1 VDKTPTPCENSKVFP
16 KRKHLNGEQI
26 VHRGIPVGRLVR
38 KGGMKAVRA
47 YYESLGKKYTK
58 ALDDMLVLD
67 AVICNTDRH
76 FGNFGFMVDNKT
88 NKIVE
93 PAPLFDHGNSLFDL
107 AGLDS
112 FVSEKALDDY
122 ASTLVP
128 SVYDDFI
135 GTAKTVLTG
144 KHKEGLRKLLDFR
157 FQKHPR
163 YNLDSKRLKLIEDQ
177 IHKRAKQL
185 LEN

>member
-1 VDKTPTPCENSKVFP
+1 
-16 KRKHLNGEQI
+16 
-26 VHRGIPVGRLVR
+26 
-38 KGGMKAVRA
+38 
-47 YYESLGKKYTK
+47 
-58 ALDDMLVLD
+58 
-67 AVICNTDRH
+67 
-76 FGNFGFMVDNKT
+76 
-88 NKIVE
+88 
-93 PAPLFDHGNSLFDL
+93 LFAD
-107 AGLDS
+107 
-112 FVSEKALDDY
+112 

-144 KHKEGLRKLLDFR
+144 KHKEGLRKLLDFEIP
-157 FQKHPR
+157 KHSR

>member
-1 VDKTPTPCENSKVFP
+1 
-16 KRKHLNGEQI
+16 
-26 VHRGIPVGRLVR
+26 
-38 KGGMKAVRA
+38 
-47 YYESLGKKYTK
+47 
-58 ALDDMLVLD
+58 
-67 AVICNTDRH
+67 
-76 FGNFGFMVDNKT
+76 
-88 NKIVE
+88 
-93 PAPLFDHGNSLFDL
+93 
-107 AGLDS
+107 
-112 FVSEKALDDY
+112 VSEKALDDY

-135 GTAKTVLTG
+135 GTAKAVLTG